1 MGELL
6 RRRAMMT
13 SAGEPP
19 YPRIILP
26 YGGTPWSTMVSIA
39 APNVLYV
46 GQQNWNRAMYNLRDR
61 TRTDPQKTFTTEWF
75 SIPANAECKLVL
87 RNVQRK
93 PGGADALNIEMHL
106 VDISKVNVATVGTG
120 NIAKNAAPQTV
131 STTFTTTDVVS
142 VSNIYVRGY
151 STSKN
156 FMAECELWVNG
167 KKWL

>member
-1 MGELL
+1 MAGFL
-6 RRRAMMT
+6 RRR
-13 SAGEPP
+13 GIGLDNCII

-26 YGGTPWSTMVSIA
+26 YGGTPWTTMVTIV

-46 GQQNWNRAMYNLRDR
+46 GTQNWNAAYYNLRAR
-61 TRTDPQKTFTTEWF
+61 TRTDPAKKYTTEWF

-93 PGGADALNIEMHL
+93 SGGTDALSIGL
-106 VDISKVNVATVGTG
+106 YLIDTSNVTVASITTG
-120 NIAKNAAPQTV
+120 SIAKNAAPVTV
-131 STTFTTTDVVS
+131 STSFTTTDAVS
-142 VSNIYVRGY
+142 VSNMYVRGW
-151 STSKN
+151 STSRN